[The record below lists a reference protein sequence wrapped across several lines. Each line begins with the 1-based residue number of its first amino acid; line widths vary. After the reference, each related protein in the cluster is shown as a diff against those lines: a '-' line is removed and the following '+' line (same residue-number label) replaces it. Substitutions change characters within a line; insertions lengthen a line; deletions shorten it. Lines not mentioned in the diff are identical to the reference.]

1 MKNIYRFILFICLFI
16 STNVLASFHC
26 TVDVQRVLVYATGGI
41 NILHTGRGDY
51 TNICNLNSTWK
62 GVEPLTCAMWTS
74 LLQNSQVNAQK
85 VIFYYPGDGSC
96 KELATYGNTPAPV
109 YIGTIK

>member
-1 MKNIYRFILFICLFI
+1 MKSSYIPGLFIFSFF

-41 NILHTGRGDY
+41 NILHTGRDDF
-51 TNICNLNSTWK
+51 TNICNLNSDWK
-62 GVEPLTCAMWTS
+62 GVKPLTCAMWTS
-74 LLQNSQVNAQK
+74 LLQNAQVNEQK
-85 VIFYYPGDGSC
+85 VIFYYPDEGSC
-96 KELATYGNTPAPV
+96 KELATYSSTPAPV